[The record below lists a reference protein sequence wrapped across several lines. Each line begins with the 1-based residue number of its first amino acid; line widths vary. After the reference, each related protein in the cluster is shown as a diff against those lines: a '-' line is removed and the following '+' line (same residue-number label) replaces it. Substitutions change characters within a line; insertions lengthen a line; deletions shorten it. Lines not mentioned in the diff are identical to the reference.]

1 MIAVAV
7 EAVIVIDQQIQTI
20 NIVPSSGRRCVK
32 TSLKMELSNNNDLLQ
47 QYKDHQILHI
57 RGYTS
62 SNTDT
67 LSKLSN
73 IYTKTSVVGR
83 NAIHSSWQVET
94 YGSTM
99 KSDLQPSAVLQK
111 SVNNLPPSSWYCSFV
126 AQGEQQLLDDVLNVV
141 PSRTKTKTTTTTPT
155 TKTTIPHFLTDQ
167 RQGNAAWVFI
177 GRRSILGKA
186 LSGRPEHVDR
196 IDHDGTYHVQCEGEK
211 IWNVRPNW
219 SYRGEKTAPEY
230 VNIAKTKT
238 NQTNDTEVQAVQEQ
252 EGAKLPKHS
261 LWRTNPNG
269 IEIICRPGDLLVIN
283 TRLWAHRTTV
293 PPATI
298 HEKSDQPYMSIS
310 IARDFY
316 YKQKSLLKRKASATT
331 SARDEEEEEDDDG
344 EAGKGEAVLEKIEMG
359 NVDALF
365 ASKSF
370 AIGDVVFTEEE
381 FARVATSGAGLAMCI
396 RINANCDVV
405 RKETG
410 EVVIVAIKKIEI
422 DDIIMLVD
430 PNEVH
435 EEEVLEVIEEDQ
447 PAAKR
452 VKR

>member
-1 MIAVAV
+1 M
-7 EAVIVIDQQIQTI
+7 Q
-20 NIVPSSGRRCVK
+20 NPSDA
-32 TSLKMELSNNNDLLQ
+32 N
-47 QYKDHQILHI
+47 
-57 RGYTS
+57 
-62 SNTDT
+62 
-67 LSKLSN
+67 
-73 IYTKTSVVGR
+73 
-83 NAIHSSWQVET
+83 
-94 YGSTM
+94 
-99 KSDLQPSAVLQK
+99 
-111 SVNNLPPSSWYCSFV
+111 
-126 AQGEQQLLDDVLNVV
+126 
-141 PSRTKTKTTTTTPT
+141 
-155 TKTTIPHFLTDQ
+155 
-167 RQGNAAWVFI
+167 
-177 GRRSILGKA
+177 
-186 LSGRPEHVDR
+186 
-196 IDHDGTYHVQCEGEK
+196 
-211 IWNVRPNW
+211 
-219 SYRGEKTAPEY
+219 
-230 VNIAKTKT
+230 
-238 NQTNDTEVQAVQEQ
+238 VQAVQEQ

-316 YKQKSLLKRKASATT
+316 YKQKSLLEQKASATT
-331 SARDEEEEEDDDG
+331 SARDEEEEEEDDDG
-344 EAGKGEAVLEKIEMG
+344 EAGKGEAVLEQIEMG

-410 EVVIVAIKKIEI
+410 EVVIVAIKKIEV

>member
-1 MIAVAV
+1 MV
-7 EAVIVIDQQIQTI
+7 QSQT
-20 NIVPSSGRRCVK
+20 SSHSTQVCQNEI
-32 TSLKMELSNNNDLLQ
+32 KMELSNNNDLLQ

-141 PSRTKTKTTTTTPT
+141 PSRSSTNRTK

-177 GRRSILGKA
+177 GRRSILGKS

-238 NQTNDTEVQAVQEQ
+238 KQTNDTEVQAVQEQ
-252 EGAKLPKHS
+252 EGDKLPKHS